1 MTGVLKIQ
9 TTKEFGESTVSKI
22 LELVENSSSRKSKSE
37 NFISKFARVYTPAV
51 CYGALAL
58 ALLPPLV
65 QMLFLGQTAQWGVW
79 IYRALTFLVISCPCA
94 LVISIPLSFFAGIG
108 GASKEGVLI
117 KGSNYM
123 ETLSQAKYEVVDSG
137 KLSGTHGDTA
147 KTFYIGSKNS
157 SIYFCLYEKEKEQKS
172 KGIKTDIKNRFEIR
186 LKNEKAGQTI
196 EQLVFSRNPEQTIA
210 SLILT
215 QIDFPDYILWDIFLD
230 NVTTSL
236 PFIMTPVAVNM
247 DKTKRWLERQVM
259 PSLLMIKEIE
269 KKTGANYLEEIDRH
283 TRLTEKQE
291 LKIKQ
296 MTTDIA
302 DMIENDTAVP
312 QGSDGIF

>member
-1 MTGVLKIQ
+1 MEAICWKNDRKKFLLWTLL
-9 TTKEFGESTVSKI
+9 TVQSQQWQRYYANK
-22 LELVENSSSRKSKSE
+22 VWKRSRTHE
-37 NFISKFARVYTPAV
+37 A
-51 CYGALAL
+51 
-58 ALLPPLV
+58 
-65 QMLFLGQTAQWGVW
+65 
-79 IYRALTFLVISCPCA
+79 
-94 LVISIPLSFFAGIG
+94 
-108 GASKEGVLI
+108 
-117 KGSNYM
+117 
-123 ETLSQAKYEVVDSG
+123 VDSG

-186 LKNEKAGQTI
+186 LKSGKAEQTI

-215 QIDFPDYILWDIFLD
+215 QIDFPVYILWDIFLD

-269 KKTGANYLEEIDRH
+269 KQIGANYLEEIDRH
-283 TRLTEKQE
+283 TRQTVQIRSLMNIQQ
-291 LKIKQ
+291 KIVWQ
-296 MTTDIA
+296 
-302 DMIENDTAVP
+302 
-312 QGSDGIF
+312 S